1 MSLITAKKIKKEYTY
16 WKWQINAN
24 ETFTEEM
31 TIFTLTGKN
40 VTYALAALESG
51 HLAHIYYG
59 KRTDDDDLS
68 YLMRLDENPFV
79 PKVNERDLGTFMDT
93 TPFEYPCHG
102 IGDYREPTVS
112 IMDEKGM
119 TALDLKF
126 VSYEIT
132 DGKPELYQKLEDC
145 TVRLPA
151 TFAEKDEAQTL
162 AITMKDAH
170 SGLTAVLYY
179 TVFAD
184 LNVITRSVRF
194 INSGKSSF
202 KLTRALS
209 ACVDFDSDEYDFIT
223 LNGSWARER
232 IMERSRL
239 HHGKQSV
246 DSVKG
251 ESSHQSN
258 PFAALVSHN
267 ANEDMG
273 GIRL

>member
-1 MSLITAKKIKKEYTY
+1 MKGSKYMDLITAKKIKKEYTY

-59 KRTDDDDLS
+59 KRADDEDLS
-68 YLMRLDENPFV
+68 YLMRLNENPFV
-79 PKVNERDLGTFMDT
+79 PKVNERDMGTFMDT

-102 IGDYREPTVS
+102 IGDYREPAVS

-119 TALDLKF
+119 TALDLRF
-126 VSYEIT
+126 VSYEMI
-132 DGKPELYQKLEDC
+132 DGKPELYQQLEDC

-151 TFAEKDEAQTL
+151 TFAAKDEAQTL

-170 SGLTAVLYY
+170 SGLTAILYY

-184 LNVITRSVRF
+184 LNAITRSVKF
-194 INSGKSSF
+194 INGGDKAF

-209 ACVDFDSDEYDFIT
+209 ACVDFDSDQYDFIT
-223 LNGSWARER
+223 LNGSDR
-232 IMERSRL
+232 
-239 HHGKQSV
+239 KSV
-246 DSVKG
+246 V
-251 ESSHQSN
+251 
-258 PFAALVSHN
+258 
-267 ANEDMG
+267 
-273 GIRL
+273 